1 MIYLLHFDKPVKH
14 ARHYLGSADDV
25 DERVERHRRGN
36 GARLTQ
42 VATAQGIEMEL
53 VRTWEGGKKE
63 ERELK
68 RQKNSPRLCP
78 VCNSEA

>member
-1 MIYLLHFDKPVKH
+1 MIYLLHFKKPVKH

-25 DERVERHRRGN
+25 VERIERHRRGN

-42 VATAQGIEMEL
+42 VATEQGIEMEL

-78 VCNSEA
+78 LCNLDV